1 MNEEIKK
8 IDLENHETKNISDS
22 HVNGNLTVIYRDY
35 DKIIKNEPK
44 MVYVSSVNSLEIKGP
59 HLHKK
64 RNSYFTCIHGKVI
77 FIIKDENGKYLE
89 IESSSDNPVLIKV
102 PKGIVSAHINPTKEI
117 ARIWVLT
124 DLAWR
129 PNDNEMENIV
139 FENYDWKKWN
149 I

>member
-1 MNEEIKK
+1 MDEEIEN
-8 IDLENHETKNISDS
+8 INLERHETKDISDG
-22 HVNGNLTVIYRDY
+22 HANGNLTLIYRDY

-59 HLHKK
+59 HLHTK

-77 FIIKDENGKYLE
+77 FIIKDKNGKYLE
-89 IESSSDNPVLIKV
+89 IESSSDNPVLVKV
-102 PKGIVSAHINPTKEI
+102 PKGTASAHVNPTKEI
-117 ARIWVLT
+117 ARVLVLT

-129 PNDNEMENIV
+129 PNDDEMKNVI
-139 FENYDWKKWN
+139 FEDYDWKKLN

>member
-1 MNEEIKK
+1 MDEEIKK
-8 IDLENHETKNISDS
+8 IDLEKHETKNISDS

-44 MVYVSSVNSLEIKGP
+44 MVYVSSVNSFEIKGP

-64 RNSYFTCIHGKVI
+64 RNSYFTCIHGKVV

-89 IESSSDNPVLIKV
+89 IESSSDNPVLVKV
-102 PKGIVSAHINPTKEI
+102 PKGIVSSHINPTKEV
-117 ARIWVLT
+117 ARVLVLT
-124 DLAWR
+124 DLAWK
-129 PNDNEMENIV
+129 PNDNEMENII

-149 I
+149 V

>member
-1 MNEEIKK
+1 MKENIKK
-8 IDLENHETKNISDS
+8 IDLEKHETKDISDG

-89 IESSSDNPVLIKV
+89 IESSSDNPVLVKV

-117 ARIWVLT
+117 ARILVLT

-129 PNDNEMENIV
+129 PNDDEMENVI
-139 FENYDWKKWN
+139 FENYDWKKWK